1 MDGPGGAAG
10 ARSLL
15 QFVAF
20 TGLLF
25 FVLPS
30 LVFTVTGEGW
40 APLLDRPRW
49 QLVLIGLV
57 LAPVGA
63 MAVQAVRAFA
73 SHGGTPMPLDP
84 PTALVTSGPLA
95 YVANPMQLVGTILLA
110 AWGVVL
116 ASPALVA
123 AAAMGA
129 AFSAGLA
136 AWDEDREL
144 SRRFGGDWATYR
156 RQVPR
161 WRPRWRPAS
170 APAVVYVAAGC
181 DPCCEVGRF
190 LAARLPG
197 GLELRPAERCPFPLD
212 RITYQRG
219 GERESGLAAIGRSLE
234 HVNLGWAAVSWVGRL
249 PVLQQVLQLIAD
261 ALGFGPRPVVR
272 AAVEPGP
279 ETGAAPWLGS

>member
-1 MDGPGGAAG
+1 MSSWRPGASC
-10 ARSLL
+10 R
-15 QFVAF
+15 FVAF

-25 FVLPS
+25 FVLPA
-30 LVFTVTGEGW
+30 LVFTLTGEGW
-40 APLLDRPRW
+40 SPLLDRPRW

-63 MAVQAVRAFA
+63 MAVQAVSAFA
-73 SHGGTPMPLDP
+73 AHGGTPVPLDP
-84 PTALVTSGPLA
+84 PTELVTSGPYA
-95 YVANPMQLVGTILLA
+95 YVANPMQLGGTILLA
-110 AWGVVL
+110 AWGVAL

-129 AFSAGLA
+129 AFSVGLA

-144 SRRFGGDWATYR
+144 SSRFGDDWATYR

-161 WRPRWRPAS
+161 WLPRWRPAS

-190 LAARLPG
+190 LAARQPSD
-197 GLELRPAERCPFPLD
+197 LEVRPAERCPFPLD

-249 PVLQQVLQLIAD
+249 PGLQQVLQLIAD

-272 AAVEPGP
+272 RTSGTGPEAGAVPGP
-279 ETGAAPWLGS
+279 GS